1 MFFVIIAMA
10 MMFAGGVQQVY
21 AKGKAAPVRALEFE
35 IGAGM
40 VSPTNKLDF
49 DKNRVGYN
57 INAELRCNFK
67 THPFDIGLRV
77 DGGTFHRTL
86 KLNKDLF
93 KFRSLNV
100 MAVFDWN
107 INRKGIFS
115 PYLGIG
121 IGGGLTSNQGMSIKD
136 VANQPFKE
144 TVSSAAFCVMPRVGV
159 EIFHRARATL
169 YYKHI
174 KDANSHFGLSVG
186 IVFGGGRK

>member
-1 MFFVIIAMA
+1 MKRMFFVIIALA

-77 DGGTFHRTL
+77 DGGTFPGVNHIPLCPDDPAEPDEDQHHHHDGGDQTGPL
-86 KLNKDLF
+86 Q
-93 KFRSLNV
+93 
-100 MAVFDWN
+100 
-107 INRKGIFS
+107 
-115 PYLGIG
+115 PPLGGKCQIPIG
-121 IGGGLTSNQGMSIKD
+121 
-136 VANQPFKE
+136 
-144 TVSSAAFCVMPRVGV
+144 
-159 EIFHRARATL
+159 
-169 YYKHI
+169 
-174 KDANSHFGLSVG
+174 
-186 IVFGGGRK
+186 